1 MADQRLTVITGAA
14 RGIGETTA
22 RRFVKGGDKVV
33 IGDVLDDVGPE
44 TVDAIEAA
52 GGSAAYYT
60 LDVTDE
66 SSVNGFIDQVEQDHG
81 PIDVFINNAGIMQDG
96 LTIEEFPMADHDRV
110 WNVDYR
116 GVYLCC
122 RVVVPRMKARKQ
134 GVIGNVA
141 SLFGIRPYAVTAYS
155 PAKTA
160 VIALTQILAAE
171 CGPYNVRVNSVSPG
185 YVHTP
190 QMQDR
195 FDRGIRSM
203 DTMVKDAALGCMT
216 EMQDMAEAFWFLCSE
231 RAKAITGT
239 NLPVD
244 CGVLVATPYNAYPK

>member
-33 IGDVLDDVGPE
+33 IGDVLDDVGLE

-52 GGSAAYYT
+52 SGSAAYYT

-66 SSVNGFIDQVEQDHG
+66 ASVNGFIDQVEQDHG

-116 GVYLCC
+116 GVYLLLPG
-122 RVVVPRMKARKQ
+122 RRTPHESPQAGRDRERRLTVRHTALRRDGLFAGQNGRDRADPNLGRGMR
-134 GVIGNVA
+134 
-141 SLFGIRPYAVTAYS
+141 SL
-155 PAKTA
+155 
-160 VIALTQILAAE
+160 
-171 CGPYNVRVNSVSPG
+171 
-185 YVHTP
+185 
-190 QMQDR
+190 
-195 FDRGIRSM
+195 
-203 DTMVKDAALGCMT
+203 
-216 EMQDMAEAFWFLCSE
+216 
-231 RAKAITGT
+231 
-239 NLPVD
+239 
-244 CGVLVATPYNAYPK
+244 

>member
-1 MADQRLTVITGAA
+1 MTEQRLTVITGAA

-22 RRFVKGGDKVV
+22 RRFAKGGDKVV
-33 IGDVLDDVGPE
+33 IGDVLDDIGPD
-44 TVDAIEAA
+44 TVASIEAD
-52 GGSAAYYT
+52 GGTAVYYS

-66 SSVNGFIDQVEQDHG
+66 GSVNGFVEQVENEHG
-81 PIDVFINNAGIMQDG
+81 PIDAFINNAGIMQDN
-96 LTIEEFPMADHDRV
+96 LTIEEFPMEDHDRV
-110 WNVDYR
+110 WDVDYR

-122 RVVVPRMKARKQ
+122 RAIVPRMKERNR

-141 SLFGIRPYAVTAYS
+141 SMYGVRPYAVLAYS

-160 VIALTQILAAE
+160 VISLTEILAAE
-171 CGPYNVRVNSVSPG
+171 CGPHNVRVNSISPG

-195 FDRGIRSM
+195 FDRGVRSM
-203 DTMVKDAALGCMT
+203 DVMVKDAALGCMT
-216 EMQDMAEAFWFLCSE
+216 EMQDVAEAFWFLCSD

-239 NLPVD
+239 NFPVD
-244 CGVLVATPYNAYPK
+244 CGVLVATSYNAYPK